1 MENKHSLDSLILP
14 GKVTLFSKTWCP
26 YCDESKE
33 TFSKIGVEYKLQ
45 ELDLNP
51 LSDNDIQRL
60 NTICGFKTVPK
71 IFIGTNCIGGNAEL
85 QGYYKSG
92 ELKDL
97 LKDEGISYTKY

>member
-1 MENKHSLDSLILP
+1 MENKHSLDSLIMP

-33 TFSKIGVEYKLQ
+33 TFAKIGVQYKLQ

-51 LSDNDIQRL
+51 LSDKDIQRL

-85 QGYYKSG
+85 QVYYKSG
-92 ELKDL
+92 ELKGL
-97 LKDEGISYTKY
+97 LNDEGISYTKY

>member
-1 MENKHSLDSLILP
+1 MNNNPTLDSLILP
-14 GKVTLFSKTWCP
+14 GKITLFSKTWCP
-26 YCDESKE
+26 YCDESKD
-33 TFSKIGVEYKLQ
+33 TFKRIGVNYDLL
-45 ELDLNP
+45 ELDKNP
-51 LSDNDIQRL
+51 LSDKDIQRL

-85 QGYYKSG
+85 QIYYKSG